1 MINVTQTYLPPFDEY
16 VSILK
21 RAWENKWITNNG
33 ELVQELESKLKDEI
47 RNPQLLFCTN
57 GTIVLQMAIKALGI
71 TKEII
76 TTPFSYV
83 ATTNAIVWEKCT
95 PVFVDIDP
103 LTFCIDANKIEE
115 KISDKTEAILAT
127 HVYGFP
133 CEIEKIEA
141 IAKKHN
147 LKVIYD
153 AAHAFGC
160 LYKGSSLLNYGDIA
174 TCSFHA
180 TKIFHTVEGGCIV
193 AHSDDTFKKLTL
205 YRSFGH
211 IADDYFTVGVNG
223 KNSEFHAAM
232 GLAVFPHL
240 HEIIK
245 ERKRV
250 TDIYN
255 DVERT
260 ATSFIQNSKSS
271 FTQVMYKTGDL
282 VELGANGYLYFK
294 GRIDNQVKH
303 MGYRIEL
310 EEIEAAFS
318 TLNYVDEVGVIYE
331 KISAELGQIKA
342 FISIAAPQIDEQT
355 ILSDIKNLLPPYMI
369 PRKIVI
375 LPILPKNSNGKI
387 DRKQLALVK

>member
-141 IAKKHN
+141 VAKKHK

-240 HEIIK
+240 QEIIK

-250 TDIYN
+250 TDVYN
-255 DVERT
+255 DGLP
-260 ATSFIQNSKSS
+260 K
-271 FTQVMYKTGDL
+271 QVRKPFFD
-282 VELGANGYLYFK
+282 
-294 GRIDNQVKH
+294 
-303 MGYRIEL
+303 
-310 EEIEAAFS
+310 
-318 TLNYVDEVGVIYE
+318 YVDFEYNYSYYPVIFESEDEMLTVKNELFKNEINTRRYFYPSLNTLTHITGVRDLCP
-331 KISAELGQIKA
+331 ISEDYSKRVLCLPLYAELSNQDAERIC
-342 FISIAAPQIDEQT
+342 
-355 ILSDIKNLLPPYMI
+355 
-369 PRKIVI
+369 KIV
-375 LPILPKNSNGKI
+375 S
-387 DRKQLALVK
+387 QTLA